1 MGSSYIS
8 EGQFAELIAD
18 CELKLIESNGAY
30 RFVDSDGSGNMR
42 ESAENSI
49 VHHFDGDI
57 TGLSSLIQDQAEDG
71 GKNNMVNFIMTSLTE
86 QSLPPE
92 DQL

>member
-1 MGSSYIS
+1 MFDIFFKEFLKQRNNEVGSSYIS

-30 RFVDSDGSGNMR
+30 RFVDSDGSGNQR

-57 TGLSSLIQDQAEDG
+57 TGLSSLI
-71 GKNNMVNFIMTSLTE
+71 
-86 QSLPPE
+86 
-92 DQL
+92 

>member
-1 MGSSYIS
+1 MFDIFFKEFLKQRNNEVGTSYIS

-30 RFVDSDGSGNMR
+30 RFVDSDGSGNQR

-57 TGLSSLIQDQAEDG
+57 TGLSSLI
-71 GKNNMVNFIMTSLTE
+71 
-86 QSLPPE
+86 
-92 DQL
+92 